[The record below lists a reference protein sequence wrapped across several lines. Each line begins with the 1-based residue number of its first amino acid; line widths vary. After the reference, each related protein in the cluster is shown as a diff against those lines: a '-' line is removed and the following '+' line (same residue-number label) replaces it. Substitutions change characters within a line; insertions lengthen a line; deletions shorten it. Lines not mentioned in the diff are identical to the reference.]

1 MRVFLMTLSQMC
13 SYVSTLVTVVCLA
26 AWIIIKLWIFF
37 SENGLFLELQI
48 CENETDVRIW
58 LNRMIA
64 KVEVYTS
71 QQLQCGFYS
80 SVNSEGPYYVRGI
93 LADGLAQG
101 GYRGKTDLVSLEQKR
116 FINECIPN
124 PSFASLVAIEFKYQ
138 FWLST
143 PLWESPSSPL
153 GKPT

>member
-1 MRVFLMTLSQMC
+1 
-13 SYVSTLVTVVCLA
+13 
-26 AWIIIKLWIFF
+26 
-37 SENGLFLELQI
+37 
-48 CENETDVRIW
+48 
-58 LNRMIA
+58 MIA

-80 SVNSEGPYYVRGI
+80 SVNSEGQYYVRGI
-93 LADGLAQG
+93 LADGSARG
-101 GYRGKTDLVSLEQKR
+101 GYRVVSKEQNR
-116 FINECIPN
+116 FVNNCIPN